1 MSGPGAV
8 PEESQALPAAT
19 VTLMQGSSFTICESS
34 GDICDRGAEG
44 LFVADTRTWAISAS
58 PGSPTAQG

>member
-1 MSGPGAV
+1 MSGPGAE

-44 LFVADTRTWAISAS
+44 LFVAPTRVSARS
-58 PGSPTAQG
+58 SC